1 MDEPLGAL
9 DRQLREHL
17 QIEIKRIQ
25 RALDLTILYV
35 THDQGEAL
43 ALSDRVAVFAGG
55 RMQQVGTPGAIYEH
69 PANAFV
75 AGFVGENNRL
85 AGTLVARQGDRCAI
99 QDRKST
105 RLKSSH

>member
-55 RMQQVGTPGAIYEH
+55 RMQKVGPPGAIYEH

-75 AGFVGENNRL
+75 TGFVGAQNRL
-85 AGTLVARQGDRCAI
+85 SGNPLSRPGARRP
-99 QDRKST
+99 
-105 RLKSSH
+105 LNLP